1 MVRGVEWYGGWSSTG
16 GGVVREDGEK
26 NERDKSF
33 KRVKIETKITRWP
46 LCKRAAAEE
55 SLKRSQ

>member
-1 MVRGVEWYGGWSSTG
+1 MGPEWYGGWSGTG

-33 KRVKIETKITRWP
+33 KKVQIETRITIRL

-55 SLKRSQ
+55 SLKLSQ